1 MIMVEFFVS
10 LLIFNGK
17 SIDNLFLCEVIMLL
31 CEEGMMIYVWVI
43 WEKGDVV
50 RYVEEV
56 WKLGVVMVIV
66 GGGDGTINEVFMVLI

>member
-50 RYVEEV
+50 
-56 WKLGVVMVIV
+56 
-66 GGGDGTINEVFMVLI
+66 

>member
-1 MIMVEFFVS
+1 MVEFFVS

-17 SIDNLFLCEVIMLL
+17 SIDNLFLREVIMLL
-31 CEEGMMIYVWVI
+31 REEGMTIYVRVI

-56 WKLGVVMVIV
+56 RKFGVVTVIV
-66 GGGDGTINEVFMVLI
+66 GGGDGIINEVFTALI